1 MFAELAPDER
11 AGGESDRGAEESR
24 AHYGAAAVAR
34 RIARRAELVAGV
46 GAEEAQ
52 SDATDEA
59 SFEPIGSVGFRSGK
73 STRELEGGDG
83 WERWRQPLRSGG
95 GSAEQQADKRKYYK
109 DFEHHPSNLWRPNA
123 RSVDSKATLMMLRSV
138 VSVAAFAALLGPC
151 DLMTSSQPPAGP
163 VVGTWGGQNAG
174 LMADD
179 SSAHVHIG
187 CTYGNVHQQIVPDS
201 SGKFDVPGQQD
212 ITAYPVDRGILH
224 PARFSGSVVAG
235 SMTLVVTLTDT
246 AVTLGPVKLVYG
258 MEPRMGPCPICR
270 VPRRS

>member
-1 MFAELAPDER
+1 MILR
-11 AGGESDRGAEESR
+11 A
-24 AHYGAAAVAR
+24 
-34 RIARRAELVAGV
+34 
-46 GAEEAQ
+46 
-52 SDATDEA
+52 
-59 SFEPIGSVGFRSGK
+59 
-73 STRELEGGDG
+73 
-83 WERWRQPLRSGG
+83 
-95 GSAEQQADKRKYYK
+95 
-109 DFEHHPSNLWRPNA
+109 
-123 RSVDSKATLMMLRSV
+123 V

-224 PARFSGSVVAG
+224 PARFSGS
-235 SMTLVVTLTDT
+235 
-246 AVTLGPVKLVYG
+246 
-258 MEPRMGPCPICR
+258 EPRGDR
-270 VPRRS
+270 KSTRLNS